1 MTQVRKTGTAWEVK
15 LDDYAYT
22 HGLDRPGWAWEFLRR
37 NKRFAMDCRISQAG
51 APTPIN
57 HVSGATYLRSRRRFP
72 RAESW
77 GLLLFPDPIK
87 TVLEAPVFWL
97 PEVLGYH
104 VRATSHPIRS
114 DADEA
119 LALEDFKCRRDVLA
133 INGVEHVIVR
143 HAQETAHLSLEG
155 LSFLHGKRRCVFHIE
170 TLSKVSTVSETLQTL
185 NKLRERAKL
194 KDTNGCQPDLKWRD
208 YLVALDGHLTG
219 RSYRDI
225 AEVLHGAERVKEVW
239 TNETRHLKDRVRR
252 AVERGVELM
261 KGDYRTLL

>member
-37 NKRFAMDCRISQAG
+37 NGRFAMDCRISRAG
-51 APTPIN
+51 SPTPIG

-72 RAESW
+72 QAESW

-87 TVLEAPVFWL
+87 TALEAPVFWL
-97 PEVLGYH
+97 PEVLGHH
-104 VRATSHPIRS
+104 VRATSHPTRS
-114 DADEA
+114 DAGDA

-133 INGVEHVIVR
+133 VNGVEHVIVR
-143 HAQETAHLSLEG
+143 HAQESARLSLEG

-170 TLSKVSTVSETLQTL
+170 GLSKVSTTSETLQTL
-185 NKLRERAKL
+185 NRLRQPSRL
-194 KDTNGCQPDLKWRD
+194 KDTNGCQLDQKWRD
-208 YLVALDGHLTG
+208 YLVALDGHLAG
-219 RSYRDI
+219 WSYRDI
-225 AEVLHGAERVKEVW
+225 AEVLHGPERVKEVW

-261 KGDYRTLL
+261 KGD